1 MRECA
6 LYDRSRVLFF
16 PVSCCIALA
25 VYAVSGNS
33 GVQWVHKC
41 SPRAVDQDSVSW
53 SQIVYLGHVVSR
65 VSKVWIQ
72 DKSLGSL
79 SPSIGHVHMQ
89 SEILQTAQDINV
101 IQIKLENQT
110 CSEGLMI
117 MYAKQRSGG

>member
-101 IQIKLENQT
+101 IPVSYTHLTLPTIL
-110 CSEGLMI
+110 LV
-117 MYAKQRSGG
+117 